1 MEFGKDHQE
10 GSTENCEPY
19 EETQQSLDQE
29 IALTDTLTLPDP
41 RPVEVDEQMEIWRLA
56 TKDQKVQII
65 KGARLVADRYHL
77 LAAVVDRQRR
87 LEAAVRAAGDG
98 VRESVACPRCG
109 QVGHRFYRLTSLS
122 LLSWIPERDGDV
134 CDFDFSIYA

>member
-1 MEFGKDHQE
+1 MAYVCEF
-10 GSTENCEPY
+10 
-19 EETQQSLDQE
+19 
-29 IALTDTLTLPDP
+29 ALAVSFQ
-41 RPVEVDEQMEIWRLA
+41 RRLA
-56 TKDQKVQII
+56 LVLAEGLMNSSSA
-65 KGARLVADRYHL
+65 GARLVADRHHL